1 MDSEGGSNVS
11 THPIKKENYMK
22 IMTLNTH
29 SWLEEEPREK
39 LKQIAQKICHEQ
51 YDVIALQEVNQTMDA
66 KRLTSEQL
74 KNFNQVQEQ
83 TPVRSDNF
91 AYCLIQLLAEQGE
104 TYYWSWEMSH
114 IGYAIYEEGNAL
126 LSKQPLISQTHLV
139 SETKEKEDYH
149 TRKILVGQTSV
160 KTQFIT
166 VASCHFSWW
175 ADEKSGFAFEWKE
188 LEASL
193 APLSTPLYLLGDFN
207 NPAESSGYDL
217 VAKSQLPIHDAYPI
231 AQKKQAEATIEKRI
245 DGWENNKEG
254 LRIDY
259 IYVPQDC
266 FVTSYQRIFDGENG
280 PIVSD
285 HYGVAVTL
293 E

>member
-1 MDSEGGSNVS
+1 
-11 THPIKKENYMK
+11 MK

-29 SWLEEEPREK
+29 SWLGEEPQEK

-74 KNFNQVQEQ
+74 KNFSQVQEQ

-126 LSKQPLISQTHLV
+126 LSKQPLTSQTHLV

-160 KTQFIT
+160 KTQCIT
-166 VASCHFSWW
+166 VASCHFSRW

-188 LEASL
+188 LSKFSASYNTTV
-193 APLSTPLYLLGDFN
+193 SIRDFN
-207 NPAESSGYDL
+207 NPAEGSGYDL
-217 VAKSQLPIHDAYPI
+217 VAKSQLPIRDAYPI
-231 AQKKQAEATIEKRI
+231 AQKKQAEATIEK
-245 DGWENNKEG
+245 ENRWLENKG

-266 FVTSYQRIFDGENG
+266 FVTSYQRILTGKWPDCQ
-280 PIVSD
+280 
-285 HYGVAVTL
+285 
-293 E
+293 

>member
-1 MDSEGGSNVS
+1 
-11 THPIKKENYMK
+11 MK

-29 SWLEEEPREK
+29 SWLEEESWEK
-39 LKQIAQKICHEQ
+39 LNQIAEKICHEQ
-51 YDVIALQEVNQTMDA
+51 YDVIALQEVNQTMNA

-74 KNFNQVQEQ
+74 KNFGQVQDQ

-104 TYYWSWEMSH
+104 PYYWSWEMSH
-114 IGYAIYEEGNAL
+114 IGYTIYEEGNAI
-126 LSKQPLISQTHLV
+126 LSKAPLTSQSYLV
-139 SETKEKEDYH
+139 SETNDKEDYH
-149 TRKILVGQTSV
+149 TRKILVSQTFV
-160 KTQFIT
+160 EMQCIT
-166 VASCHFSWW
+166 IASCHFSWW
-175 ADEKSGFAFEWKE
+175 TDNKSGFAFEWKT

-193 APLSTPLYLLGDFN
+193 IPFTTPLYLLGDFN
-207 NPAESSGYDL
+207 NPAEGSGYEL
-217 VAKSQLPIHDAYPI
+217 VTKSQLPIHDAYPI
-231 AQKKQAEATIEKRI
+231 ARQKQGEATIEKKI
-245 DGWENNKEG
+245 DGWENNKEQ

-259 IYVPQDC
+259 IYVPRDR

>member
-1 MDSEGGSNVS
+1 
-11 THPIKKENYMK
+11 
-22 IMTLNTH
+22 
-29 SWLEEEPREK
+29 
-39 LKQIAQKICHEQ
+39 
-51 YDVIALQEVNQTMDA
+51 
-66 KRLTSEQL
+66 
-74 KNFNQVQEQ
+74 
-83 TPVRSDNF
+83 
-91 AYCLIQLLAEQGE
+91 
-104 TYYWSWEMSH
+104 
-114 IGYAIYEEGNAL
+114 
-126 LSKQPLISQTHLV
+126 
-139 SETKEKEDYH
+139 
-149 TRKILVGQTSV
+149 ILVGQTSV
-160 KTQFIT
+160 KTQCIT

-193 APLSTPLYLLGDFN
+193 APLTTPLYLLGDFN
-207 NPAESSGYDL
+207 NPAEGSGYDL
-217 VAKSQLPIHDAYPI
+217 VAKSQLPIRDAYPI

>member
-1 MDSEGGSNVS
+1 
-11 THPIKKENYMK
+11 MK

-29 SWLEEEPREK
+29 SWLEEEPWEK
-39 LKQIAQKICHEQ
+39 LKQIAKKICHEQ
-51 YDVIALQEVNQTMDA
+51 YDVIALQEVNQTMNA

-83 TPVRSDNF
+83 TSVRSDNF

-104 TYYWSWEMSH
+104 TYYWSWELSH
-114 IGYAIYEEGNAL
+114 IGYDIYEEGNAL
-126 LSKQPLISQTHLV
+126 LSRQPLTSQTYLV

-149 TRKILVGQTSV
+149 TRKILVGQTFFE
-160 KTQFIT
+160 TQWIT

-175 ADEKSGFAFEWKE
+175 TDEKSGFAFEWKE
-188 LEASL
+188 LEARL
-193 APLSTPLYLLGDFN
+193 VPLTTPLYLLGDFN
-207 NPAESSGYDL
+207 NPAGGSGYDL
-217 VAKSQLPIHDAYPI
+217 VKNSRLPICDAYPV
-231 AQKKQAEATIEKRI
+231 AGKKQGEATIEKKI
-245 DGWENNKEG
+245 DGWENNKDG

-259 IYVPQDC
+259 IYVPENC
-266 FVTSYQRIFDGENG
+266 SVISYQRIFDGENG
-280 PIVSD
+280 LIVSD

>member
-1 MDSEGGSNVS
+1 
-11 THPIKKENYMK
+11 MK

-74 KNFNQVQEQ
+74 KNFSQVQEQ

-126 LSKQPLISQTHLV
+126 LSKQPLISQTHL
-139 SETKEKEDYH
+139 Y
-149 TRKILVGQTSV
+149 RL
-160 KTQFIT
+160 
-166 VASCHFSWW
+166 
-175 ADEKSGFAFEWKE
+175 
-188 LEASL
+188 
-193 APLSTPLYLLGDFN
+193 N
-207 NPAESSGYDL
+207 
-217 VAKSQLPIHDAYPI
+217 
-231 AQKKQAEATIEKRI
+231 
-245 DGWENNKEG
+245 
-254 LRIDY
+254 
-259 IYVPQDC
+259 
-266 FVTSYQRIFDGENG
+266 
-280 PIVSD
+280 
-285 HYGVAVTL
+285 
-293 E
+293 